1 MNMTNVP
8 KNMYKA
14 GFLLALFILSS
25 FSVLSF
31 PRNTDAILGMADTVI
46 EIGPNLF
53 QNTLNTVQAIAGHL
67 KGYVLDP
74 LAWALSKAVLQSVV
88 HSTVNWVNNGFN
100 GSPAFVTN
108 LGTTLL
114 QVSNT
119 QADSFLRQLT
129 TNGSIHSPFQGV
141 VASIVG
147 ASYNRSTNGGF
158 FASNPYT
165 LNKVTKNDSAFL
177 RGNFIQGG
185 GLNTLFAEVMNP
197 ANNPAGA
204 TMIASAGL
212 TGQVSNAVT
221 TRNKELDWSKGIN
234 AFRGKCGAPG
244 KTILNLID
252 PCLGASIKTP
262 GAVIM
267 SGLEKSLGSGI
278 DTLVNAH
285 TFDEIIGSVLSQL
298 INQVVGNGG
307 LSGASD
313 KPSST
318 GASSGYFQKSD
329 PSLAASTLSLSTEFT
344 HSIASEITTLNTF
357 QNEWQTLLAAASSA
371 KAAVQSSASC
381 GPSAQTILGTIVQP
395 AIDQGT
401 TEIAKTTT
409 AITAVSKIQT
419 EVSGPSPTTAQVA
432 QASKEYTDLFN
443 SGTLPSPSETAFAD
457 SQSQQ
462 TTSTTSPTLLSQ
474 LTRITQDAQSGKCGS
489 TGT

>member
-1 MNMTNVP
+1 MIPNPDT
-8 KNMYKA
+8 KKYKA
-14 GFLLALFILSS
+14 GFFIALVLVSGLSA
-25 FSVLSF
+25 FSF
-31 PRNTDAILGMADTVI
+31 PRRTDAQLFGGIVI
-46 EIGPNLF
+46 DPTNLI
-53 QNTLNTVQAIAGHL
+53 QNTINAVVSVATHL
-67 KGYVLDP
+67 KGFVLDP
-74 LAWALSKAVLQSVV
+74 LAWMLSKAILQSVV

-100 GSPAFVTN
+100 GSPAFVTDLN
-108 LGTTLL
+108 TTLL
-114 QVSNT
+114 QVANT
-119 QADSFLRQLT
+119 QADSFLQQLT

-212 TGQVSNAVT
+212 DGQVNNAVT
-221 TRNKELDWSKGIN
+221 TRNKELDWSKGISS
-234 AFRGKCGAPG
+234 FRGKCGAPG

-298 INQVVGNGG
+298 VNQVVGGVG
-307 LSGASD
+307 LSGAAD
-313 KPSST
+313 KSSST
-318 GASSGYFQKSD
+318 SSGTGYFQKSD
-329 PSLAASTLSLSTEFT
+329 PTITATTLSLSTEFM
-344 HSIASEITTLNTF
+344 HSIATEITSLQGF
-357 QNEWQTLLAAASSA
+357 QSEWQSILTAANAA
-371 KAAVQSSASC
+371 KTAVQSSAAC
-381 GPSAQTILGTIVQP
+381 GPNAPTILANIVQP

-401 TEIAKTTT
+401 AEIAKTAA
-409 AITAVSKIQT
+409 AITSVLKIQT
-419 EVSGPSPTTAQVA
+419 EVSGPSPTTIQVG

-443 SGTLPSPSETAFAD
+443 SGTLPSATETAFAD
-457 SQSQQ
+457 SQSKQ
-462 TTSTTSPTLLSQ
+462 TTSTTSPTLISQ
-474 LTRITQDAQSGKCGS
+474 LTQITQDVQAGKCGGI
-489 TGT
+489 GT